1 MTATWVRLLAITALL
16 LGIAGCAANRGGNVA
31 DSGAGA
37 DLPTPSDQTDVQRR
51 ARIRLELA
59 SSYFDEGKTTV
70 ALDEL
75 KLVLQLDPNLSEAH
89 NLRGLI
95 YMRLDDKR
103 LAEDA
108 FRRAYQLAPR
118 DPNVAHNYG
127 WLLCQQGRIG
137 EAEPYFSQALGS
149 PVYADKAKTWMA
161 QGICQLRAGLRAD
174 AERSL
179 ARAYELDP
187 GNPVVAY
194 TLARQLYEQGEAQR
208 AQFYARRLN
217 NSELAN
223 AETLWLGVKIERR
236 LGNTEAQQQLADQL
250 RKRFAQ
256 SRENLAL
263 DRGAFNE

>member
-1 MTATWVRLLAITALL
+1 MTAALAAVRMAAGLALVALL
-16 LGIAGCAANRGGNVA
+16 GGCAGGTQG
-31 DSGAGA
+31 GATGA
-37 DLPTPSDQTDVQRR
+37 DLPTASDQTDAQRR

-59 SSYFDEGKTTV
+59 SGYFDEGKTTV

-75 KLVLQLDPNLSEAH
+75 KQVLQLDPNLPEAH

-127 WLLCQQGRIG
+127 WLLCQQGRVG
-137 EAEPYFSQALGS
+137 EAEPYFAQALGS
-149 PVYADKAKTWMA
+149 AVYGGKAKTWMA
-161 QGICQLRAGLRAD
+161 QGVCQLRAGQRAD

-179 ARAYELDP
+179 TRAYELDP
-187 GNPVVAY
+187 GNPVAAY
-194 TLARQLYEQGEAQR
+194 NLARLLYEQGDAQR

-236 LGNTEAQQQLADQL
+236 LGNTDAQQQLADQL
-250 RKRFAQ
+250 RKRFVQ
-256 SRENLAL
+256 SRETLAL